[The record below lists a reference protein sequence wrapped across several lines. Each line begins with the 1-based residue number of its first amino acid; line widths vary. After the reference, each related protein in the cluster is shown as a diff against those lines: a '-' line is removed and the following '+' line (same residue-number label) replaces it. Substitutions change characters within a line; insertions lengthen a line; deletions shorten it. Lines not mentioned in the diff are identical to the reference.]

1 MKISLS
7 NNTPTCPSSRRQ
19 LQRNNF
25 KNIIEHQIY
34 YETSLQFLAKRE
46 HTTEKY
52 LIRVF
57 KAKYGITPYAYLI
70 QKRMEAA
77 EELLRTT
84 ELSVKD
90 IAAKL
95 TFSDSNYFSRALKS
109 IPAYPLSRIAGK
121 TVVLTQLK

>member
-1 MKISLS
+1 MKHLFSFFGKKRAYYRKSTLSAYSRLSTALRPTPIS
-7 NNTPTCPSSRRQ
+7 
-19 LQRNNF
+19 F
-25 KNIIEHQIY
+25 K
-34 YETSLQFLAKRE
+34 
-46 HTTEKY
+46 
-52 LIRVF
+52 
-57 KAKYGITPYAYLI
+57 
-70 QKRMEAA
+70 KRMEAA

-95 TFSDSNYFSRALKS
+95 TFSDSNYFFQGLLKS